1 LETHCI
7 QQDTYVFRDILP
19 CEILECGRDIE
30 CGNTQK
36 WENIPCVIT
45 SFKDAVQ
52 NTSSNIEHILCSHE
66 KPETNGE
73 HKQYLF

>member
-1 LETHCI
+1 M
-7 QQDTYVFRDILP
+7 
-19 CEILECGRDIE
+19 E

-52 NTSSNIEHILCSHE
+52 NTSSNIEHILCAHE
-66 KPETNGE
+66 KPETKINSWVS
-73 HKQYLF
+73 LFMTFFKINRV